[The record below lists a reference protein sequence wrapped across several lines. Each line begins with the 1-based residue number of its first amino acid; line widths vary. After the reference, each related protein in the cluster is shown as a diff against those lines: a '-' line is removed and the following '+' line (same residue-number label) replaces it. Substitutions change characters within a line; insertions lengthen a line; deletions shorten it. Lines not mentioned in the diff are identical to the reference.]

1 MKQQK
6 CVSLEASERLTG
18 IAADNK
24 VLVVLSLAVMMTS
37 TTTGKRSASFRA
49 AMCPCSGGIRRI
61 IPANRQVLKSRPGR
75 KILGVRQQASGG
87 KSGHRRQIADIR

>member
-6 CVSLEASERLTG
+6 YVSPQAPQRLTG
-18 IAADNK
+18 IAARNK
-24 VLVVLSLAVMMTS
+24 VPALFSLAVMMTS

-61 IPANRQVLKSRPGR
+61 IPANRQVLKSRLGR